1 MRRDVLPV
9 LEPAGVKLFAVGI
22 GSAASAAT
30 FAEKVE
36 FPASMLFADE
46 SEESDAYA
54 AVGTRNSAR
63 DESGKAIFEGVESMW
78 SAKTNDALKTR
89 GRDDLNSVVGSLF
102 KKGIY
107 TPLMP
112 KASTTQKTIEQT
124 MVQGGTFVFDGKRE
138 LFAHYD
144 FSSGD
149 HADLDEVVRIATG
162 RS

>member
-1 MRRDVLPV
+1 VLPQ
-9 LEPAGVKLFAVGI
+9 LESAGVKLFAVGI
-22 GSAASAAT
+22 GSAESAAT
-30 FAEKVE
+30 FAERVE
-36 FPASMLFADE
+36 FPASLLFADE
-46 SEESDAYA
+46 SEESDIYA
-54 AVGTRNSAR
+54 AVGTRNTQR
-63 DESGKAIFEGVESMW
+63 DDNGKAVFEGVESMW
-78 SAKTNDALKTR
+78 SQKTNDALKKR
-89 GRDDLNSVVGSLF
+89 GRDDLNAVVGGLF

-124 MVQGGTFVFDGKRE
+124 MVQGGTFVFDGTKE

-162 RS
+162 KA

>member
-1 MRRDVLPV
+1 V
-9 LEPAGVKLFAVGI
+9 LESAGVKLFAVGI
-22 GSAASAAT
+22 GSAESAAT
-30 FAEKVE
+30 FAERVE
-36 FPASMLFADE
+36 FPASQLFADE
-46 SEESDAYA
+46 SEESDIYA
-54 AVGTRNSAR
+54 AVGTRNTQR
-63 DESGKAIFEGVESMW
+63 DENGKAVFEGVESMW
-78 SAKTNDALKTR
+78 SQKTNDAIKTR
-89 GRDDLNSVVGSLF
+89 GRDDLNAVVGGLF

-124 MVQGGTFVFDGKRE
+124 MVQGGTFVFDGTKE

-162 RS
+162 KA

>member
-1 MRRDVLPV
+1 MHRALFEGAENDDVV
-9 LEPAGVKLFAVGI
+9 ALEAALASGADPTRCIVYHGQMVSALTVAAGVGATHAAAHLLKLEAV
-22 GSAASAAT
+22 
-30 FAEKVE
+30 
-36 FPASMLFADE
+36 
-46 SEESDAYA
+46 
-54 AVGTRNSAR
+54 R
-63 DESGKAIFEGVESMW
+63 
-78 SAKTNDALKTR
+78 
-89 GRDDLNSVVGSLF
+89 SLRSPE
-102 KKGIY
+102 GIY

-124 MVQGGTFVFDGKRE
+124 MVQGGTFVFDGTKE